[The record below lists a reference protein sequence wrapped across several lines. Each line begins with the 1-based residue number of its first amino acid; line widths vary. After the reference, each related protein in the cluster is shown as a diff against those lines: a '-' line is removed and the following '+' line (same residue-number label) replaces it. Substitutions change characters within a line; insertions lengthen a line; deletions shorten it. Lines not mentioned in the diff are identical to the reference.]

1 MKYFFKRWKPSWMI
15 LMILLVGSLSFPA
28 TREAQVLI
36 IRLLLHLKGT
46 TFVQGQP
53 SGCIGYMVP
62 NVQFTEKHQKEL
74 RIRSNQSL
82 DDYALAIVIE
92 NETESELPPPRLEL
106 PPMEVSWTN
115 HPLLNWAAFHMA
127 GITGNR
133 IASLNSTN
141 YPITNTAALSFLKNT
156 HATIHLAQTVNAT
169 NGALWLAEACV
180 DFDEGRDEA
189 ALVALKYA
197 ATNRNWNA
205 TSATEFS
212 HINKLLL
219 KSGLPPVDAAIAA
232 HSQSCGLDVLGIQ
245 GKNLRNLERLL
256 TAAVNNKNEPAFSG
270 LLQLLVELRRA
281 EWSDKNMEI
290 RNNFRRSQLDD
301 ELIDAMAKQMENPLM
316 SNTNHMGYQQR
327 REIQKKVA
335 QDYIRQHS
343 DMGTVAS
350 FIAQNECHVTE
361 RTLRSRLSEMKFRSL
376 IWAGVW
382 SSLYGIIAAFSL
394 SSLVITLLFAPL
406 ICSLQKIPAGVDFFP
421 RSTTF
426 WTMAFVAVFASSLIF
441 VNFWAAVGLDNT
453 VGFGPAEPS
462 PLINPMLQIFLV
474 SSGLLGFILAT
485 SIVDW
490 KRKKLTS
497 KSWKHLALYS
507 AMAYLI
513 CIFAMAFFRSQAV
526 DEITS
531 GIL

>member
-1 MKYFFKRWKPSWMI
+1 MI
-15 LMILLVGSLSFPA
+15 LIVLLVGSLSFSE

-36 IRLLLHLKGT
+36 IRLLLHLRGT

-53 SGCIGYMVP
+53 SGCIEYMVP

-82 DDYALAIVIE
+82 DDYALAVVIE
-92 NETESELPPPRLEL
+92 KDTESELPLPRLEL
-106 PPMEVSWTN
+106 PPTEVSWTN

-141 YPITNTAALSFLKNT
+141 YPITNTAALSFLKNA
-156 HATIHLAQTVNAT
+156 HATIHLAQTVNST
-169 NGALWLAEACV
+169 NGALWLAEACI

-205 TSATEFS
+205 TAATDFS
-212 HINKLLL
+212 HMNELLL

-232 HSQSCGLDVLGIQ
+232 NSQSCGMDVLGIQ
-245 GKNLRNLERLL
+245 GKNLRNLRRLL

-281 EWSDKNMEI
+281 EWSDKSMEI

-301 ELIDAMAKQMENPLM
+301 ELIDAMAKQMGKPAM
-316 SNTNHMGYQQR
+316 SDTDHMGYQHR
-327 REIQKKVA
+327 REIQKKIA

-343 DMGTVAS
+343 DLGTVAS
-350 FIAQNECHVTE
+350 LIAQDEYHVTE
-361 RTLRSRLSEMKFRSL
+361 RTLRSRLSEMQFRSL
-376 IWAGVW
+376 IGAVVW
-382 SSLYGIIAAFSL
+382 SSFYGIIAAFLLSL
-394 SSLVITLLFAPL
+394 LVIALLFASL
-406 ICSLQKIPAGVDFFP
+406 ICSLQKIPADVGFVP
-421 RSTTF
+421 KQSTF
-426 WTMAFVAVFASSLIF
+426 WATAFVVVFASSLIF
-441 VNFWAAVGLDNT
+441 VNFWAAVGLGNMI
-453 VGFGPAEPS
+453 GFGPAEPP
-462 PLINPMLQIFLV
+462 PLINPMLQIFLA

-497 KSWKHLALYS
+497 KSWKLLALYF
-507 AMAYLI
+507 AMAYLV

>member
-1 MKYFFKRWKPSWMI
+1 MKYFFKRWKLSWMI
-15 LMILLVGSLSFPA
+15 LIILLVGSLSFSE

-53 SGCIGYMVP
+53 SGCIAYMVP

-82 DDYALAIVIE
+82 DDYALAVIIK
-92 NETESELPPPRLEL
+92 NDTESELPPPRLEL

-141 YPITNTAALSFLKNT
+141 YPITNTAALLFLKNA
-156 HATIHLAQTVNAT
+156 HATIHLAQTMNST

-189 ALVALKYA
+189 ALAALKHA

-205 TSATEFS
+205 TAATDFS
-212 HINKLLL
+212 HMNELLL

-232 HSQSCGLDVLGIQ
+232 NSQSCGMDVLGIQ
-245 GKNLRNLERLL
+245 GKNLRNLRRLL
-256 TAAVNNKNEPAFSG
+256 TAAVNNKNEPAFSE

-281 EWSDKNMEI
+281 EWSDKDMEI
-290 RNNFRRSQLDD
+290 YNYFRRSPLGD
-301 ELIDAMAKQMENPLM
+301 ELINAMAKQMGKP
-316 SNTNHMGYQQR
+316 SISDTDHMGYQQR
-327 REIQKKVA
+327 HEIQKQVF

-350 FIAQNECHVTE
+350 FIAQDECYGTE
-361 RTLRSRLSEMKFRSL
+361 RALRSRLSEMQFRSL
-376 IWAGVW
+376 IWTLVW
-382 SSLYGIIAAFSL
+382 NSLSGSLAAFLL
-394 SSLVITLLFAPL
+394 SSLVIALLFAPL
-406 ICSLQKIPAGVDFFP
+406 ICLLQKIPADVGLVP
-421 RSTTF
+421 KQSTF
-426 WTMAFVAVFASSLIF
+426 WATAFVVVFASSLIF
-441 VNFWAAVGLDNT
+441 VNFWAAVGLGNT

-474 SSGLLGFILAT
+474 SSGLFGFILAT
-485 SIVDW
+485 SFVDW

-507 AMAYLI
+507 AMAYLV

-526 DEITS
+526 AEIIS
-531 GIL
+531 GII

>member
-1 MKYFFKRWKPSWMI
+1 MI
-15 LMILLVGSLSFPA
+15 LIILLVGSLSFPA
-28 TREAQVLI
+28 TREAHVLI

-82 DDYALAIVIE
+82 DDYALAVVIE
-92 NETESELPPPRLEL
+92 NETESERLEL
-106 PPMEVSWTN
+106 SPTEVSWTN

-133 IASLNSTN
+133 ITSLNSTN
-141 YPITNTAALSFLKNT
+141 YPITNTVALSFLKNA
-156 HATIHLAQTVNAT
+156 HATIHLAQTMNST

-189 ALVALKYA
+189 ALAALKYA

-205 TSATEFS
+205 TSATDFS
-212 HINKLLL
+212 HMNELLL

-232 HSQSCGLDVLGIQ
+232 NRSYGMDVLVIQ
-245 GKNLRNLERLL
+245 GKNLRNLGRLL
-256 TAAVNNKNEPAFSG
+256 PAAVNDKNEPAFSG

-281 EWSDKNMEI
+281 EWSDKDMEI
-290 RNNFRRSQLDD
+290 YNYFRRSQLGDG
-301 ELIDAMAKQMENPLM
+301 LINAMAKQMGKP
-316 SNTNHMGYQQR
+316 SISDTDHMGYQQR
-327 REIQKKVA
+327 REIKKQVF

-350 FIAQNECHVTE
+350 FIAQDECYVTE
-361 RTLRSRLSEMKFRSL
+361 RALRSRLSEMQFRSL

-382 SSLYGIIAAFSL
+382 NSLSGSLAAFLL

-406 ICSLQKIPAGVDFFP
+406 ICLLQKIPADVGFVP
-421 RSTTF
+421 KQSTF
-426 WTMAFVAVFASSLIF
+426 WTTAFGTVFASSLIF
-441 VNFWAAVGLDNT
+441 VNFWAAVGLGNT
-453 VGFGPAEPS
+453 VGFGPAETS

-485 SIVDW
+485 FIFDW
-490 KRKKLTS
+490 RRKKLAPQS
-497 KSWKHLALYS
+497 LKHLALYS
-507 AMAYLI
+507 AMAYLV
-513 CIFAMAFFRSQAV
+513 CIFAMAFFRFQIV
-526 DEITS
+526 DEIIT
-531 GIL
+531 GII